1 MRSKWNKLYAIHTY
15 TTYLYLYFILY
26 LWFLR
31 HYFPGREKCMLY
43 CFKSVCLKKKG
54 CVSRGGSYPG
64 LQPYLILFVVVLV
77 VVADAEKLSAGA
89 TSPTK
94 PHDL

>member
-1 MRSKWNKLYAIHTY
+1 M
-15 TTYLYLYFILY
+15 
-26 LWFLR
+26 
-31 HYFPGREKCMLY
+31 
-43 CFKSVCLKKKG
+43 CLKKKG

>member
-1 MRSKWNKLYAIHTY
+1 
-15 TTYLYLYFILY
+15 
-26 LWFLR
+26 
-31 HYFPGREKCMLY
+31 MLY
-43 CFKSVCLKKKG
+43 CFKSECLKEKG
-54 CVSRGGSYPG
+54 YVSRRGSYAG

-77 VVADAEKLSAGA
+77 VVADAEKLSAGT